1 MGGVITDTPNV
12 KAATAQTATVR
23 LSPSSSFLGYLM
35 VSAPLSPARM
45 RFLKSVRNLIPIELL
60 STITNSVLSI
70 TRQVKSD
77 VKKCGAYMR
86 MVVMTLV
93 NRVESGMRCNI
104 FIRGRC
110 SEGKE
115 DTAKGRG

>member
-1 MGGVITDTPNV
+1 
-12 KAATAQTATVR
+12 
-23 LSPSSSFLGYLM
+23 M
-35 VSAPLSPARM
+35 VSASLSPARM
-45 RFLKSVRNLIPIELL
+45 RFSKSVRNLIPIELL
-60 STITNSVLSI
+60 STITNSLLSI

-115 DTAKGRG
+115 ATGKGRG